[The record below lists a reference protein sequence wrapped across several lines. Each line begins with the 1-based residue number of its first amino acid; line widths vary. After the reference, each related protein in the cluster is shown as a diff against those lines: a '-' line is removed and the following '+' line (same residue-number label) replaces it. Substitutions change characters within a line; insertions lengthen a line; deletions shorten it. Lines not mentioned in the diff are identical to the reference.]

1 MSWYRRGKEEIFIIR
16 IELLSSVQNIK
27 GEGGKELY
35 DCYNLIENTRD
46 RNIDNGDE
54 QESGRCIDG
63 AHRGGGF

>member
-16 IELLSSVQNIK
+16 IELLSSVQNI
-27 GEGGKELY
+27 EGKELY